1 MKRNRK
7 YLSIRLIVTFGF
19 FFFAMGGTMN
29 AQITLHTIEIKNTGE
44 LIDFFRHT
52 INRSPLISAHRGGS
66 RPGFPENC
74 IATFEN
80 TLQYTPAIFEI
91 DPHITKDSMIVLMHD
106 ATLDRTTTGTGKVCD
121 YTWDEL
127 KKLKLKDCYG
137 DVTPYG
143 IPLLEDVLKWGKGKT
158 IFVLDDKDVPHRMV
172 AELVKKFDAFAGIL
186 MTVRNADIAREFY
199 KLDERF
205 LFEAYVFDM
214 EDIEQFEA
222 AGIPWTHVMAYIGSK
237 DIPANTAIYEELNNR
252 GVKGMVSGAPSLDKE
267 FLNGTPNVYQN
278 IFNHGADI
286 IESDLP
292 IEAAI
297 QVSGLEN
304 RGAGLCKYF
313 GKQVVPLSELQYVPA
328 NPKAKKN

>member
-1 MKRNRK
+1 MKKIGK
-7 YLSIRLIVTFGF
+7 YLSIRLIVAFGF

-29 AQITLHTIEIKNTGE
+29 AQITLHTIEIKNTAE

-74 IATFEN
+74 MATFEN

-91 DPHITKDSMIVLMHD
+91 DPHITKDSIVVLMHD

-127 KKLKLKDCYG
+127 KKLKLKDYNG

-172 AELVKKFDAFAGIL
+172 AELVKKLNAFAGIL

-214 EDIEQFEA
+214 EDVEQFEA

-237 DIPANTAIYEELNNR
+237 DIAANTAIYEELNSR
-252 GVKGMVSGAPSLDKE
+252 GVKGMVSGAPSLDKVYLSGKE
-267 FLNGTPNVYQN
+267 DVYQN
-278 IFNHGADI
+278 IFKHGADV
-286 IESDLP
+286 IETDLP
-292 IEAAI
+292 IHAALQI
-297 QVSGLEN
+297 SSLVSKDSSMS
-304 RGAGLCKYF
+304 KYF
-313 GKQVVPLSELQYVPA
+313 GTVEISLEEIQFIPAPL
-328 NPKAKKN
+328 KKNE